1 MMATMGSSSQE
12 EGIKRT
18 EVVFE
23 KGGIVLT
30 TLHNIGKMN
39 MHLERKLR
47 IEKYCFAYIPKDN

>member
-1 MMATMGSSSQE
+1 M
-12 EGIKRT
+12 
-18 EVVFE
+18 
-23 KGGIVLT
+23 LT